1 MKSQDLLILLKLVS
15 LNKDEQQFRSRV
27 PPRQDYLK
35 SSWEGWDS
43 IEEDYMLLEGD
54 LGVSLDT
61 DLSVIDISPE
71 LMAQRYSVRSLAAS
85 TGIGKTEVN
94 NSVKRMKQVGLV
106 RSDRKTGVPKV
117 NTKALVELIIHA
129 VRYVFPVQMG
139 TVTRGIPTA
148 FSAPI
153 LASEL
158 SSPGEWVPVWPDP
171 YGKTKGQAVEPL
183 YKSVPHAVRRD
194 PFLYSLLALTD
205 AIRIGSVRETTLAA
219 EQLRRE
225 TKDL

>member
-158 SSPGEWVPVWPDP
+158 SSPESGCQCGLIHMEKP
-171 YGKTKGQAVEPL
+171 KARPL
-183 YKSVPHAVRRD
+183 
-194 PFLYSLLALTD
+194 SLFTRAFPMRCAGILFSIAFS
-205 AIRIGSVRETTLAA
+205 R
-219 EQLRRE
+219 
-225 TKDL
+225 

>member
-15 LNKDEQQFRSRV
+15 LDKDERQFRSRI

-43 IEEDYMLLEGD
+43 VEDGYMLLEGD
-54 LGVSLDT
+54 LGVALDA
-61 DLSVIDISPE
+61 DLAVIDISSE
-71 LMAQRYSVRSLAAS
+71 LTAQRYSVRSLAAS
-85 TGIGKTEVN
+85 TGVGKTEVS
-94 NSVKRMKQVGLV
+94 NSIKRMKQVGLV
-106 RSDRKTGVPKV
+106 RTDRKTGIPKA
-117 NTKALVELIIHA
+117 NTKALTDLIIYA
-129 VRYVFPVQMG
+129 IRYIFPAKMG
-139 TVTRGIPTA
+139 AVTRGIPTA

-158 SSPGEWVPVWPDP
+158 SSPGELVPVWPDP

-225 TKDL
+225 TEDL